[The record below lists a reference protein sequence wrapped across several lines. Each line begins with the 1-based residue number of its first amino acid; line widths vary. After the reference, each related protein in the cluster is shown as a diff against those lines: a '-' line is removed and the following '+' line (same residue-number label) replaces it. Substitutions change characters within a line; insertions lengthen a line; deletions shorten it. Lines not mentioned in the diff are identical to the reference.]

1 MKLSLNKLP
10 ESLKNQLIVFSFI
23 LIGCLIYT
31 FFNPIPT
38 DSLAMRIGLGADM
51 LDIGDRQ
58 FYINYGTNDYGY
70 GNIKGGI
77 LYPFV
82 LKLISRFVNIFSFGE
97 TSLLWNF
104 LVISITCIISIV
116 NLFLIDISA
125 KNIFGTKIATIA
137 NWLYIICPYIIFYA
151 LSGGLTM
158 YIIFGTTLTTYLISN
173 CSVFSTAPR

>member
-1 MKLSLNKLP
+1 MKLYLKKIP
-10 ESLKNQLIVFSFI
+10 ASLKNQLIVFSFI
-23 LIGCLIYT
+23 LTGCLIYT

-38 DSLAMRIGLGADM
+38 DSLSMRIGLGADM

-77 LYPFV
+77 LYPFL

-104 LVISITCIISIV
+104 LVISITCIISII

-125 KNIFGTKIATIA
+125 KNIFGNNVARIS
-137 NWLYIICPYIIFYA
+137 NWIYLA
-151 LSGGLTM
+151 LS
-158 YIIFGTTLTTYLISN
+158 LIHI
-173 CSVFSTAPR
+173 